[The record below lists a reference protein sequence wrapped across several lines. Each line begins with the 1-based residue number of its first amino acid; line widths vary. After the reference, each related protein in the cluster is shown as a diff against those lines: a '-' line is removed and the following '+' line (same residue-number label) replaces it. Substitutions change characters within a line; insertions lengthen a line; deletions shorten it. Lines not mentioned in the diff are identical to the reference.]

1 MPKREYGEIGKHAGF
16 KILCRMASRFKSEY
30 SHHLIFA
37 SLFICI
43 ASDNLEIAIKAAIGD
58 ICIVDII

>member
-1 MPKREYGEIGKHAGF
+1 
-16 KILCRMASRFKSEY
+16 
-30 SHHLIFA
+30 
-37 SLFICI
+37 LFICI